1 LQLLLN
7 RNHGERTMN
16 GSLRTRRACV
26 VPIAIGT
33 PATCLGS
40 RDILQIRT
48 SVPFTVNE
56 AAGRIILSNV
66 LALGLLLRRPTEVT
80 HELTDDGQCEC
91 TFERAAQ

>member
-1 LQLLLN
+1 MS
-7 RNHGERTMN
+7 G
-16 GSLRTRRACV
+16 GK
-26 VPIAIGT
+26 
-33 PATCLGS
+33 
-40 RDILQIRT
+40 DILQIRT